1 MQEYSLPKSSPIPLT
16 PNFNSMCEE
25 FPVSRWTLKGP
36 KVYNF
41 LELSSLTISKIKFSH
56 TTGSHAKPT
65 ATAQRCQPLKT

>member
-16 PNFNSMCEE
+16 PNFNLTCEE

-41 LELSSLTISKIKFSH
+41 LELSSLTISK
-56 TTGSHAKPT
+56 
-65 ATAQRCQPLKT
+65 